1 MKNRIR
7 RHSILVTILLSAV
20 VTLLAVQGSL
30 AAEPDRFFLDFSDG
44 YIVIQPNTGTIQVVA
59 SLTVL
64 SYGGDWEL
72 AQLKP
77 YLYHVRLKTW
87 GGFYWKVNTSRRE
100 VYKVTG
106 GSFGSLGGS
115 EAVIG
120 GISVDVVGGSNTTP
134 PDRFLLRFS
143 KSYIVYVPASS
154 VLQVTAEGY
163 VLSYGADWEVV
174 KMKDY
179 LYHMKLS
186 TWKGFYW
193 KVNTS
198 RKVVKRV
205 KGAPL
210 GSLGGTL
217 EDTNISVRV
226 VGGDT
231 ASEPEP
237 PGDSLARPDEDCIAC
252 NPNNLQVVNVGGSWK
267 IVEGS
272 RWLMDFGAKE
282 GDARESLKVIKHYGM
297 NSHCFVG
304 RPNAPFEYWLVGG
317 SAPAGG
323 YAGEDCISFNPNTIE
338 VRNVG
343 GRWKIVDGSH
353 WLFDFGGSETE
364 ARLAYDI
371 IKYYG
376 FTKTC
381 FVGRPG
387 PKFKYLRK

>member
-1 MKNRIR
+1 MKKRTKKL
-7 RHSILVTILLSAV
+7 SILITILLSV
-20 VTLLAVQGSL
+20 VITLFAAKGSL

-44 YIVIQPNTGTIQVVA
+44 YIVIQPSTGTIQVVA
-59 SLTVL
+59 SMTVL
-64 SYGGDWEL
+64 SYGGDWEIV
-72 AQLKP
+72 QLKP

-106 GSFGSLGGS
+106 GTFGSLGGS
-115 EAVIG
+115 DVRIN
-120 GISVDVVGGSNTTP
+120 GISVDVVGGSAATP
-134 PDRFLLRFS
+134 PDRFFLRFS
-143 KSYIVYVPASS
+143 KSYIVYVPATN

-163 VLSYGADWEVV
+163 VLSYGGDWEVV

-179 LYHMKLS
+179 LYHMRLK

-226 VGGDT
+226 VGGDV
-231 ASEPEP
+231 AMEPMMP
-237 PGDSLARPDEDCIAC
+237 VPGVIMVKPTEDCIPC
-252 NPNNLQVVNVGGSWK
+252 NTNNLQVTNIGGNWK

-272 RWLMDFGAKE
+272 HWLMDFGAKE

-304 RPNAPFEYWLVGG
+304 RPNAPFEYWLVGN
-317 SAPAGG
+317 SAPSGG
-323 YAGEDCISFNPNTIE
+323 YAGEDCISFNLNTIE
-338 VRNVG
+338 VKFVG
-343 GRWKIVDGSH
+343 GR
-353 WLFDFGGSETE
+353 
-364 ARLAYDI
+364 
-371 IKYYG
+371 
-376 FTKTC
+376 
-381 FVGRPG
+381 
-387 PKFKYLRK
+387 